1 LTDLPADGFNNIY
14 AMTRLTT
21 RGPVVAMR
29 TTDISA
35 VRHGHV
41 QFFITIMN
49 RSARIDSTKSL
60 DAASEGSETPVME
73 HEEAG
78 PVYLRR
84 INPSRNMRR
93 FYVLV
98 LQPTLFG
105 GASVI
110 RNWGRIGTNGQ
121 SMMETFDS
129 DDDAINA
136 SRRLE
141 RAKRRRGYCDSAD
154 A

>member
-1 LTDLPADGFNNIY
+1 
-14 AMTRLTT
+14 
-21 RGPVVAMR
+21 
-29 TTDISA
+29 
-35 VRHGHV
+35 
-41 QFFITIMN
+41 
-49 RSARIDSTKSL
+49 
-60 DAASEGSETPVME
+60 
-73 HEEAG
+73 
-78 PVYLRR
+78 
-84 INPSRNMRR
+84 MRR